1 MVKFTLILS
10 FLMTGL
16 NTMAFTLNTNFAAA
30 FPGEE
35 VSVNLATHDCSNLP
49 YTNDEILSMATEGV
63 NKFWNKVSTSKLKI
77 RRGQHVSVSSDF
89 ESGAL
94 CTSNTN
100 GCVANP
106 ALSGQSQILISC
118 NSNSTNFSSS
128 GVLAVTANVNTS
140 GVDIIGSVILLNN
153 IDYSPGESALSNL
166 SRESF
171 ISVLAHEIG
180 HAVGLGHS
188 PVKDSLMYYANISNR
203 VSLGEDDMDGITYLY
218 PREQPTSCGSV
229 AYIQDD
235 YKGGK
240 PIASLLLL
248 IGLITLSLK
257 TRKKALLS

>member
-1 MVKFTLILS
+1 MVRVLIIFS
-10 FLMTGL
+10 FLLVGL
-16 NTMAFTLNTNFAAA
+16 NSMAFTLNTNFAAA

-35 VSVNLATHDCSNLP
+35 VKVNLATHDCTNLP
-49 YTNDEILSMATEGV
+49 YTNDEILSMASEGV
-63 NKFWNKVSTSKLKI
+63 NKFWNKVPTSKLKI
-77 RRGQHVSVSSDF
+77 RRGEHVSVAGDF

-118 NSNSTNFSSS
+118 NSNTTNFSSN

-140 GVDIIGSVILLNN
+140 GSDIVGSVILLNN
-153 IDYSPGESALSNL
+153 RSGSGLATL

-188 PVKDSLMYYANISNR
+188 PVTDSLMYYANIANR

-240 PIASLLLL
+240 PIASLILS
-248 IGLITLSLK
+248 IGLITFTLK
-257 TRKKALLS
+257 SRKKALLS

>member
-1 MVKFTLILS
+1 MVRAVTLI
-10 FLMTGL
+10 FLMLAGL

-35 VSVNLATHDCSNLP
+35 VKVNLATHDCSNLP

-63 NKFWNKVSTSKLKI
+63 NKFWNRVPTSKLKI
-77 RRGQHVSVSSDF
+77 RSGSHVTVSSDF

-94 CTSNTN
+94 CSSNTN
-100 GCVANP
+100 GCEANP

-118 NSNSTNFSSS
+118 NSNTTNFSSN

-140 GVDIIGSVILLNN
+140 GTDIVGSVILLNN
-153 IDYSPGESALSNL
+153 RSGSGLATL

-188 PVKDSLMYYANISNR
+188 PVTDSLMYYANISNR

-248 IGLITLSLK
+248 IGLITFTLK
-257 TRKKALLS
+257 SRKKALLS